1 MIEKSIKSD
10 RGQVFYWIIENW
22 SEQKETLLFLH
33 GLTANHTMF
42 EKQIAFF
49 KSEYNIIVWDAPGH
63 GKSRL
68 YEDFSFANAV
78 EGIKHIL
85 DENGVKRVV
94 MLGQSLGGYFIQS
107 FIQRYPEYVIA
118 FVGID
123 TSPYGDGYYSFLDKW
138 ILRQVEW
145 MAKLYP
151 ISVMKE
157 AIARQSTA
165 TEAGR
170 QNMREMLA
178 FYDKKELCHLMGIC
192 YAEVLKENK
201 DMKIECP
208 VLLLLG
214 EHDKIGKVKQYCK
227 KWTEKTGYP
236 LYMIRNAG
244 HNSNVD
250 NPEEVNQRIK
260 EFLERH
266 GY

>member
-1 MIEKSIKSD
+1 MEVDSVIEKSIKSD

-107 FIQRYPEYVIA
+107 FIV
-118 FVGID
+118 
-123 TSPYGDGYYSFLDKW
+123 
-138 ILRQVEW
+138 
-145 MAKLYP
+145 
-151 ISVMKE
+151 
-157 AIARQSTA
+157 
-165 TEAGR
+165 
-170 QNMREMLA
+170 
-178 FYDKKELCHLMGIC
+178 
-192 YAEVLKENK
+192 
-201 DMKIECP
+201 
-208 VLLLLG
+208 
-214 EHDKIGKVKQYCK
+214 
-227 KWTEKTGYP
+227 
-236 LYMIRNAG
+236 
-244 HNSNVD
+244 
-250 NPEEVNQRIK
+250 
-260 EFLERH
+260 
-266 GY
+266 